1 MKKFLGD
8 ENKPMQFSKTMVFAV
23 ISLGFIGMI
32 AATILTLFFALSE
45 VIAGAII
52 ACCSTIIIT
61 SLVWMLKKSQAENT
75 IKLYL
80 YSYKE
85 ILKLKK
91 ENGEDTSM
99 MLQNM
104 EDNVAMQLDSV
115 INSGLSE
122 STSPIERQ
130 DVY

>member
-85 ILKLKK
+85 ILKHYYTGVEIEKMK
-91 ENGEDTSM
+91 AS
-99 MLQNM
+99 
-104 EDNVAMQLDSV
+104 SV
-115 INSGLSE
+115 
-122 STSPIERQ
+122 
-130 DVY
+130 